1 MGGNQM
7 EGDMGGKQMEGDNQ
21 RRRALARRAREEGR
35 TASEAGFTLGAS
47 KQPEHA
53 DHSERSGP
61 PPAGPHK
68 PVPHHSL
75 PGTPPPPGP
84 SWPRWDPEA
93 VGIVPNSPG
102 WIQYR
107 ELVNEVRRRAN
118 LDFDHARLAAEAT
131 TTVLAR
137 ALNEKDRRDF
147 LGGVPAEL
155 HDAFA
160 INVPYAPLDLNGFL
174 IQVGTMVHR
183 ERDQARYQAQAVL
196 STMCEQD
203 HDLIESLELPD
214 YLHEL
219 LTPPPVGGGVVGIP
233 PAAIPP
239 LTDDELR
246 QALAHLPLWSGDHRA
261 LMRTIVLPRENLD
274 RVLLRLIQLRQ
285 EVGRAPHIG
294 RLSPD
299 AARLVVRTT
308 SVDAVTRLDI
318 ELAHRV
324 DAAVLEAGAGM
335 AAG

>member
-1 MGGNQM
+1 
-7 EGDMGGKQMEGDNQ
+7 MGGKQMEGDNQ
-21 RRRALARRAREEGR
+21 RRRALARRAREEGWK
-35 TASEAGFTLGAS
+35 ASEVGVTLGAS

-53 DHSERSGP
+53 ERSERSGP

-68 PVPHHSL
+68 PVPHS
-75 PGTPPPPGP
+75 PTPPTAPQPGP
-84 SWPRWDPEA
+84 AFPRWDPEEL
-93 VGIVPNSPG
+93 GIDPNSPG

-107 ELVNEVRRRAN
+107 ELINEVGRRAD

-137 ALNEKDRRDF
+137 ALNTEHRRQF
-147 LGGVPAEL
+147 LNGVPNEL
-155 HDAFA
+155 YDDYA

-174 IQVGTMVHR
+174 IQVGTIVHR

-203 HDLIESLELPD
+203 HDLFDSLCLPD
-214 YLHEL
+214 YLDDL
-219 LTPPPVGGGVVGIP
+219 LTPPPVGGGVVGP
-233 PAAIPP
+233 PPGGVAP
-239 LTDDELR
+239 LSDEELR
-246 QALAHLPLWSGDHRA
+246 NALAELPLWSGDRRA

-274 RVLLRLIQLRQ
+274 RVLIRLIQLRQ

-308 SVDAVTRLDI
+308 SVDAVTRLDVD
-318 ELAHRV
+318 LAHWV
-324 DAAVLEAGAGM
+324 DAAILEAGAGM